1 MEKTFDKKS
10 PKQRDRWDKAQIITQ
25 IISGVIF
32 AGIAVILSIGSSQIS
47 ASIQKGQFLSGVI
60 DDLTSTSNRGKRDIA
75 LIALDRFLG
84 DSERELV
91 ADVAEQVIRNLDFD
105 SVEAQIAF
113 DILAKR
119 DHNKAQRLLDEIV
132 SAARHTT
139 MDTTSG
145 PSAEPPPPIA
155 QKAKAR
161 VAKALERIGGNIVYI
176 QFSGEENRKRVE
188 RLAKKLREMGYK
200 VPGIEHRD
208 FHFNDIRYFRRLD
221 KSVAIAIAKIVEN
234 QLKVEPKIKDLSQS
248 GISAPRGLVEVWIG
262 DFELKK

>member
-1 MEKTFDKKS
+1 MEKTSNNKS
-10 PKQRDRWDKAQIITQ
+10 HKHRDRWDKAQIVTQ

-47 ASIQKGQFLSGVI
+47 ASIQKGQFLTGVI
-60 DDLTSTSNRGKRDIA
+60 DDLTTTSNRGKRDIA

-119 DHNKAQRLLDEIV
+119 DHDKAQRLLDEIV
-132 SAARHTT
+132 SAARQS

-145 PSAEPPPPIA
+145 PSAVPPPPIV
-155 QKAKAR
+155 QKAKTR
-161 VAKALERIGGNIVYI
+161 VTKALERIGGNIVYI
-176 QFSGEENRKRVE
+176 QFSGEENRKKVE
-188 RLAKKLREMGYK
+188 RLAKELREMGYK
-200 VPGIEHRD
+200 VPGIEQRD
-208 FHFNDIRYFRRLD
+208 FNFNDVRYFRRLD
-221 KSVAIAIAKIVEN
+221 KPVATVIAKTAEK
-234 QLKVEPKIKDLSQS
+234 QLNIEAKVKDLSQS
-248 GISAPRGLVEVWIG
+248 GMSAPKGLVEVWIG
-262 DFELKK
+262 NFELKK